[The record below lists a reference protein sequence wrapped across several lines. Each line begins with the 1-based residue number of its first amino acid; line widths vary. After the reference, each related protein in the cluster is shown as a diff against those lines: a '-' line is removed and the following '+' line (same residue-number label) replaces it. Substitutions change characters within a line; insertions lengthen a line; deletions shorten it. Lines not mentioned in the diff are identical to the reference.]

1 MSERSDN
8 ELIIYN
14 KMNHVIAL
22 PGMDL
27 GTGIRN
33 VMQKWAKDIK
43 DALMK
48 VDIFCD
54 EDTPDYVQAEC
65 GIENGGLIAVGLIL
79 PSVTVGAS
87 DAAKVANLED
97 ETWWSDGVAES
108 PQTHW
113 FILNTRGSK
122 AADTFTEEEGF
133 GLNSTEITGA
143 DQSWTFESLNVF
155 DNADFVGAVNQR
167 RRWHAVF
174 VTAGV
179 KDGGYIAHYQEN
191 VNFRGSLILDQ
202 DIKSRQRWSWEARSS
217 TNATPSLPFIAP
229 ASIFVEA

>member
-1 MSERSDN
+1 VTHKQIIKFKNMSQ
-8 ELIIYN
+8 
-14 KMNHVIAL
+14 VIAL

-48 VDIFCD
+48 VDIFCE

-79 PSVTVGAS
+79 PSVVVGAS
-87 DAAKVANLED
+87 DVLKVANLQD
-97 ETWWSDGVAES
+97 EEWWSDGVAAS

-133 GLNSTEITGA
+133 GLNSTEVTGA
-143 DQSWTFESLNVF
+143 DTTWAFESLNVF
-155 DNADFVGAVNQR
+155 DNADFVAAVNQR
-167 RRWHAVF
+167 RRWNAVF
-174 VTAGV
+174 VTAATR
-179 KDGGYIAHYQEN
+179 DGGYVAHYQEN
-191 VNFRGSLILDQ
+191 VNFRGSLIVDQ
-202 DIKSRQRWSWEARSS
+202 DIKSRQRWGWEARAS
-217 TNATPSLPFIAP
+217 TNTSPALPFVAP